1 MAGSVQLGQVL
12 RRLLLGQLAEDDHAE
27 HLILGRLGGVAGAD
41 QAAVLHHTHPVREVE
56 DVMQVVADEEDAD
69 TLLLQMVNQLGNH
82 GGLLRPERRG
92 RLVHDEDFGV
102 ERSEEHT
109 SELQSL
115 MRISYAG
122 FCLKKKKNTT
132 TRKHQI

>member
-1 MAGSVQLGQVL
+1 MI
-12 RRLLLGQLAEDDHAE
+12 RRPPRATRTDTLFPTRRSSDL
-27 HLILGRLGGVAGAD
+27 

-102 ERSEEHT
+102 E
-109 SELQSL
+109 QDG
-115 MRISYAG
+115 AG
-122 FCLKKKKNTT
+122 DGDRLALTAREVLHRVLDVLEVRVERCSTA
-132 TRKHQI
+132 RASCSMASSSSSP